1 MNTPKLIPLP
11 LFCRNLSADVTR
23 FVPSTLRVKR
33 ETQGRAARS
42 RHGMVGASDVAAER
56 GHHVPPETHNKP
68 PTKDDAYLQFMNE
81 MQGLL

>member
-1 MNTPKLIPLP
+1 M
-11 LFCRNLSADVTR
+11 TR

-33 ETQGRAARS
+33 EDQRRSARPKHAS
-42 RHGMVGASDVAAER
+42 GDSGHGQSE
-56 GHHVPPETHNKP
+56 GHSKP

>member
-1 MNTPKLIPLP
+1 M
-11 LFCRNLSADVTR
+11 TR

-33 ETQGRAARS
+33 EGRAARS
-42 RHGMVGASDVAAER
+42 RHGIVGASDVAAER